1 MSSSGAPEPAEYD
14 EDADGPDLGDEAK
27 SLLSDPVGYIRG
39 VVLSVIVGS
48 VISVVTFV
56 VSTGLDV
63 AAAVRG
69 ALAKGGGAVTD
80 SMLSIWG
87 IVETVIALPIGLSGD
102 LAASAGL
109 LGPVVAA
116 GAFGL
121 TAALAGL
128 TVYLLWRAVVI
139 IT

>member
-1 MSSSGAPEPAEYD
+1 
-14 EDADGPDLGDEAK
+14 
-27 SLLSDPVGYIRG
+27 
-39 VVLSVIVGS
+39 
-48 VISVVTFV
+48 
-56 VSTGLDV
+56 
-63 AAAVRG
+63 
-69 ALAKGGGAVTD
+69 
-80 SMLSIWG
+80 MLSIWG